1 MRISHRRAIPRR
13 SPRISGAG
21 VLLSRVCAALFL
33 VAVLTSCA
41 TLAPGQDKYVVRAE
55 QVLSA
60 SDVVYAEAMKYYFSP
75 GVAPNLGKDAVKA
88 FEFARVNFDP
98 AYKEVQKALD
108 MYKTVRS
115 ILALGQM
122 REAQMRLAN
131 VLNPVVPL
139 TPAKLKAIEV
149 Q

>member
-1 MRISHRRAIPRR
+1 MSFDHRRSVPRR
-13 SPRISGAG
+13 SPQVSGRR
-21 VLLSRVCAALFL
+21 VLLSRAALALCL

-60 SDVVYAEAMKYYFSP
+60 ADVVYAEGMRYYFAP
-75 GVAPNLGKDAVKA
+75 GVAPNLGRDAVKA

-122 REAQMRLAN
+122 REAQMKLAN
-131 VLNPVVPL
+131 TLNPIVPL
-139 TPAKLKAIEV
+139 TPVKLKAIEV